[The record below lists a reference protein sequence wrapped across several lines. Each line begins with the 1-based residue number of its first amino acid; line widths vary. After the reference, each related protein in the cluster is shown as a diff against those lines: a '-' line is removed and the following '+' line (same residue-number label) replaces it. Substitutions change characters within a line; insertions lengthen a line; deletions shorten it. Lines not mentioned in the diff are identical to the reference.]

1 MSPNNERIIVTLVLI
16 LLLAG
21 SVALYDGLT
30 FKANNL
36 KEAEQLLKEFK
47 IAKAQEILEK
57 VKLRIKKKDKEVDSL
72 MFYSLVKAGKY
83 NEAEKFIDKE
93 LESVPQSFGLK
104 FIELIDLLNVNDRS
118 TLIVKLIDKSE
129 SLKLNQDFFIN
140 ASQRRND
147 VTQEFSILETGLKY
161 LRSLQY
167 KQKQKSKEELAT
179 DRLEDYILRRCIE
192 VSNIFIGSKNI
203 KIALDYLN
211 KAQVLKVLGNSSLK
225 DDYYLNLALVYKEM
239 GETDKAW
246 DNMQLAAK
254 LGNDKA
260 KDLLKSLN
268 KDEKISEKATTN

>member
-93 LESVPQSFGLK
+93 LESVPQNFGLK

-167 KQKQKSKEELAT
+167 KQNQKSKEELAT

>member
-47 IAKAQEILEK
+47 IEKAQEILEK

-93 LESVPQSFGLK
+93 LESVPQNFGLK